1 MHAWRLFIDPM
12 DVDSFDCVIRHLRR
26 RCSPAAPKA
35 RVSGASW
42 RFLAGGGG
50 PA

>member
-1 MHAWRLFIDPM
+1 MNAWRLFIDPM
-12 DVDSFDCVIRHLRR
+12 DVDSFDCDMRHLRR
-26 RCSPAAPKA
+26 GSRSAAPKA
-35 RVSGASW
+35 RAPGASW